1 MRIRRCARAVE
12 LGRLT
17 NFWLS
22 IALLALASPALGATL
37 ENWPP
42 TGYTSF
48 GEPVPFTS
56 PGELPYVG
64 QTFTAPDGTLDSIQL
79 QFQSRDP
86 AINNNGDTVFHLL
99 ITEFTGTADGQLFHP
114 ITTCNGQPGVCFE
127 SGNLTVPLALS
138 NTDVPMLI
146 PLGGLALNPGQEYF
160 FLVDAWVARD
170 GIASEAGIATRP
182 YPGVDGEPRSTSIS
196 TLGSGTR
203 DDHFAQYW
211 NNTVTGDLAY
221 VLSYTPTPVPEPGTG
236 VLCALGLAALGF
248 ARRRSN

>member
-1 MRIRRCARAVE
+1 MRIRGCARAAR
-12 LGRLT
+12 LGRRT
-17 NFWLS
+17 NLWLS
-22 IALLALASPALGATL
+22 IALLALARPALGATL

-48 GEPVPFTS
+48 GEPVPFQS
-56 PGELPYVG
+56 PGTLPYVG

-79 QFQSRDP
+79 QFQARDP
-86 AINNNGDTVFHLL
+86 GISNVGDTVFHLL

-127 SGNLTVPLALS
+127 SGNLTVPLAIS

-160 FLVDAWVARD
+160 FLVDAWVTRD
-170 GIASEAGIATRP
+170 GVASEAGIATRAF
-182 YPGVDGEPRSTSIS
+182 PGVDGEPRSNSIT
-196 TLGSGTR
+196 TLDGGTR
-203 DDHFAQYW
+203 EDHFAEFW

-221 VLSYTPTPVPEPGTG
+221 VLNYTPVPEPATG
-236 VLCALGLAALGF
+236 ALCALGLVAL
-248 ARRRSN
+248 AVMKRSCRGD